1 MENIKELSLGQIVTR
16 NYKAADVFDK
26 YNLDFCCKG
35 KRSLAQACTEKQLDA
50 DKIAAEI
57 EATANTFTERKE
69 LFDSWELDFLAD
81 YIINHHHNYVRDAS
95 EKLLYYTTKVA
106 SKHSVR
112 HPELEDIEIAFAAI
126 AAEMEEHM
134 HKEEKILFPYI
145 KSLAEA
151 KRNAGTQPAAP
162 FPSVQFPIQMM
173 ETEHEAAGEL
183 TEQIRQL
190 TNNYNFPADAC
201 NTYKVM
207 YGKLYEFE
215 KDLHQHIHLENNIL
229 FPKAIRLE
237 DEVMSIAFRPGN
249 V

>member
-1 MENIKELSLGQIVTR
+1 MENIKDLSLGQIVTL
-16 NYKAADVFDK
+16 NYKAADIFDK
-26 YNLDFCCKG
+26 YKLDFCCKG
-35 KRSLAQACTEKQLDA
+35 KRTLTQACAEKQLDA
-50 DKIAAEI
+50 DKVASEI
-57 EATANTFTERKE
+57 EETANSLTERKE

-81 YIINHHHNYVRDAS
+81 YIINHHHAYVKDAS

-106 SKHSVR
+106 SKHSTR

-134 HKEEKILFPYI
+134 HKEEMILFPYI
-145 KSLAEA
+145 KALAAA
-151 KRNAGTQPAAP
+151 KRNEGSQPKAP

-173 ETEHEAAGEL
+173 ENEHEAAGEL
-183 TEQIRQL
+183 LEQIRQL
-190 TNNYNFPADAC
+190 TNNYNYPVDAC

-237 DEVMSIAFRPGN
+237 DEMLSSAFSSCSI
-249 V
+249 